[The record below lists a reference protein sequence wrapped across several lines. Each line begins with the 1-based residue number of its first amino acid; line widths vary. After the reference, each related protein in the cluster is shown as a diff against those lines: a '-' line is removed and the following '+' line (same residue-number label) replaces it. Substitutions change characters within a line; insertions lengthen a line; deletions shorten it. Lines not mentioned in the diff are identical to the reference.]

1 MKIAVI
7 GTGSVGGTLGRR
19 WAQKGHE
26 VTFCSRMPES
36 EKVRAL
42 LDASGPR
49 SRSASI
55 KEGVGDCDVVV
66 VATPWPVTL
75 ETIDSAGSIDGKIVV
90 DCTNAL
96 KPDLST
102 PSLPADTSAAE
113 QIAAHAQGAR
123 VVKAFNTI
131 PYTTMDDPTFGEQ
144 RADLFLCGD
153 DEKAKSTV
161 AQLAEDLGLDV
172 VDTGPLHLAKHLE
185 YLASLWIYMA
195 FEGGW
200 GRNFTF
206 KVLKR

>member
-19 WAQKGHE
+19 WAQKGHD
-26 VTFCSRMPES
+26 VTFCSRTPES
-36 EKVRAL
+36 DKVRAL
-42 LDASGPR
+42 LNSSGPR
-49 SRSASI
+49 ARSARLR
-55 KEGVGDCDVVV
+55 EGVADCDIVV
-66 VATPWPVTL
+66 VATPWSATL
-75 ETIDSAGSIDGKIVV
+75 ETIDSAGRLDDKIIV

-96 KPDLST
+96 KPDLSA

-113 QIAAHAQGAR
+113 QIAAHAGGAR

-131 PYTTMDDPTFGEQ
+131 PYTTMDDPNFGEH

-153 DEKAKSTV
+153 DEAAKSAV

-172 VDTGPLHLAKHLE
+172 LDTGPLHMAKHLE

-195 FEGGW
+195 FKGGW
-200 GRNFTF
+200 GRSFTF

>member
-19 WAQKGHE
+19 WARNGHE
-26 VTFCSRMPES
+26 VTFCSRTPES
-36 EKVRAL
+36 DKVRAL

-49 SRSASI
+49 ARSTSI
-55 KEGVGDCDVVV
+55 QEGVADCDVVV
-66 VATPWPVTL
+66 VATPWPATL
-75 ETIDSAGSIDGKIVV
+75 ETIDGAGSLDGKIVV

-96 KPDLST
+96 KPDLSA

-131 PYTTMDDPTFGEQ
+131 PYTTMDDPTFGEH

-153 DEKAKSTV
+153 DEAAKSAV
-161 AQLAEDLGLDV
+161 AQLATDLGLDV
-172 VDTGPLHLAKHLE
+172 VDTGPLHVAKHLE
-185 YLASLWIYMA
+185 YLASLWVYMA
-195 FEGGW
+195 FKGGW
-200 GRNFTF
+200 GRSFTF

>member
-19 WAQKGHE
+19 WARNGHD
-26 VTFCSRMPES
+26 VTFCSRTPES
-36 EKVRAL
+36 DKLRAL

-49 SRSASI
+49 ARSTSI
-55 KEGVGDCDVVV
+55 QEGVADCDVVV
-66 VATPWPVTL
+66 VATPWPATL
-75 ETIDSAGSIDGKIVV
+75 ETIDGAGSLDGKIVV

-96 KPDLST
+96 KPDLSA

-131 PYTTMDDPTFGEQ
+131 PYTTMDDPTFGEH

-153 DEKAKSTV
+153 DEAAKSAV
-161 AQLAEDLGLDV
+161 AQLATDLGLDV
-172 VDTGPLHLAKHLE
+172 VDTGPLHVAKHLE
-185 YLASLWIYMA
+185 YLASLWVYMA
-195 FEGGW
+195 FKGGW
-200 GRNFTF
+200 GRSFTF

>member
-26 VTFCSRMPES
+26 VTFCSRTPES
-36 EKVRAL
+36 DKVRAL
-42 LDASGPR
+42 LDASGPQA
-49 SRSASI
+49 RSANI
-55 KEGVGDCDVVV
+55 QEGVADCDVVV
-66 VATPWPVTL
+66 VATPWPATL
-75 ETIDSAGSIDGKIVV
+75 ETIDGAGSLDGKIIV

-96 KPDLST
+96 KPDFSA

-113 QIAAHAQGAR
+113 QIAAHAGGAH

-131 PYTTMDDPTFGEQ
+131 PYTTMDNPTFGEH

-153 DEKAKSTV
+153 DEEAKSAV
-161 AQLAEDLGLDV
+161 AQLARDLGLDV
-172 VDTGPLHLAKHLE
+172 VDTGPLHVAKHLE

-195 FEGGW
+195 FKGGW
-200 GRNFTF
+200 GRSFTF

>member
-26 VTFCSRMPES
+26 VTFCSRTPGS
-36 EKVRAL
+36 DKVRAL

-49 SRSASI
+49 ARSASI
-55 KEGVGDCDVVV
+55 REGVADCDVVV

-75 ETIDSAGSIDGKIVV
+75 KAIDSAGSIDGKIVV

-131 PYTTMDDPTFGEQ
+131 PYTTMEDPTFGKQ

-153 DEKAKSTV
+153 DEEAKSAV
-161 AQLAEDLGLDV
+161 ARLARDLGLDV

>member
-49 SRSASI
+49 SLSVSI

-75 ETIDSAGSIDGKIVV
+75 ETIDSAGSMDGKIVV

-131 PYTTMDDPTFGEQ
+131 PYTTMDDPTFGA
-144 RADLFLCGD
+144 RLI
-153 DEKAKSTV
+153 V
-161 AQLAEDLGLDV
+161 
-172 VDTGPLHLAKHLE
+172 
-185 YLASLWIYMA
+185 
-195 FEGGW
+195 
-200 GRNFTF
+200 
-206 KVLKR
+206 

>member
-19 WAQKGHE
+19 WARNGHD
-26 VTFCSRMPES
+26 VTFCSRTPES
-36 EKVRAL
+36 DKVRAL

-49 SRSASI
+49 ARSTSI
-55 KEGVGDCDVVV
+55 QEGVADCDVVV
-66 VATPWPVTL
+66 VATPWPATL
-75 ETIDSAGSIDGKIVV
+75 ETIDGAGSLDGKIVV

-96 KPDLST
+96 KPDLSA

-131 PYTTMDDPTFGEQ
+131 PYTTMDDPTFGEH

-153 DEKAKSTV
+153 DEAAKSAV
-161 AQLAEDLGLDV
+161 AQLATDLGLDV
-172 VDTGPLHLAKHLE
+172 VDTGPLHVAKHLE
-185 YLASLWIYMA
+185 YLASLWVYMA
-195 FEGGW
+195 FKGGW
-200 GRNFTF
+200 GRSFTF